1 MSRPVV
7 PRASAGPEVEG
18 ILLLC
23 LLVVMLV
30 VLMIVPIAAFRFGE
44 WLTQRFRRD

>member
-1 MSRPVV
+1 MVALV
-7 PRASAGPEVEG
+7 M
-18 ILLLC
+18 
-23 LLVVMLV
+23 LVVMLV